1 MRSFEGPP
9 LFCRLLRGSTGFI
22 TIILNPVVDRSKTA
36 HFTRPTTG
44 FRIIF
49 AGEVQIAAIAVFSLT
64 SLLLFQ
70 RLYTSLGSDLF

>member
-9 LFCRLLRGSTGFI
+9 LRYRLLRGSTGFI

-49 AGEVQIAAIAVFSLT
+49 AGEV
-64 SLLLFQ
+64 
-70 RLYTSLGSDLF
+70 